1 MDILTTKFQEL
12 WQDFVSSFKGNL
24 LTESRKQKISYAIAK
39 MALSEAVSTWTS
51 EYTINGR
58 WLYKLMQDEPAKGE
72 LVKEIFTKDITLT
85 EVKSTESKSDSLK
98 YLVPIGAGAVGYGV
112 AHLAEL
118 ATIGTACATLA
129 PMAVA
134 YPLTKKYL
142 SNKKEKEEENIISSY
157 VNQLNKYKESILSAL
172 LAQ

>member
-24 LTESRKQKISYAIAK
+24 ITESRKQKISFAIAK
-39 MALSEAVSTWTS
+39 MALGEAVSTWTS

-58 WLYKLMQDEPAKGE
+58 WLYMLMQDEPAKGS

-85 EVKSTESKSDSLK
+85 EVKPTRSKSDSLK

-112 AHLAEL
+112 AYLAEL
-118 ATIGTACATLA
+118 AKIGTTCATLV

-134 YPLTKKYL
+134 YPLTTKYL
-142 SNKKEKEEENIISSY
+142 SNQKEKEDENIINSY
-157 VNQLNKYKESILSAL
+157 VDQLNKYKESVISAL

>member
-24 LTESRKQKISYAIAK
+24 ITESRKQTLTFAIAK
-39 MALSEAVSTWTS
+39 MALGEAVSTWTS

-58 WLYKLMQDEPAKGE
+58 WLYKLMQEEPAKGE
-72 LVKEIFTKDITLT
+72 LVKEIFTKDIILT
-85 EVKSTESKSDSLK
+85 EVKPTGAKSDSLK

-118 ATIGTACATLA
+118 ATIGTACATLV

-134 YPLTKKYL
+134 YPITTKYL
-142 SNKKEKEEENIISSY
+142 SNQKEKEEENVIKSY
-157 VNQLNKYKESILSAL
+157 VSQLNKYKESIISAL

>member
-1 MDILTTKFQEL
+1 MDTLTTKFQEL

-24 LTESRKQKISYAIAK
+24 MAESRKQKISFAIAK

-72 LVKEIFTKDITLT
+72 LVKEIFIKDITLT
-85 EVKSTESKSDSLK
+85 EVKSTGTKSDSLK
-98 YLVPIGAGAVGYGV
+98 YLVPIGAGAVGYGI
-112 AHLAEL
+112 AHLAKL
-118 ATIGTACATLA
+118 ATVGTACSTFI

-134 YPLTKKYL
+134 YPITTKYL
-142 SNKKEKEEENIISSY
+142 SNQKEREEENIINTY
-157 VNQLNKYKESILSAL
+157 VNQLNKYKESIISAL
-172 LAQ
+172 LVR

>member
-24 LTESRKQKISYAIAK
+24 ISESRKQKISFAIAN
-39 MALSEAVSTWTS
+39 MALGEAVSTWTS

-72 LVKEIFTKDITLT
+72 LVKEIFTKDIALT
-85 EVKSTESKSDSLK
+85 EVKPSGAKSDSLK

-118 ATIGTACATLA
+118 ATIGTACATLV

-134 YPLTKKYL
+134 YPITTKYL
-142 SNKKEKEEENIISSY
+142 SNQKEKEEKNVINSY
-157 VNQLNKYKESILSAL
+157 VNQLNKYKESIMSAL